1 MKFDS
6 YIRFLKSDIYEKC
19 SILDLKGKP
28 LPYETDDT
36 LDDDPSCDNYNPV
49 RTRIAGSSTGSTIGG
64 QSIANGKNISTAAKK
79 RRSFIPWAKIKSSI
93 NNKAASLSSMPATKA
108 ELIGSKKQY
117 MMRKITNSITKIRSK
132 SLDEHLT
139 NHVQKH
145 SSEPHSHSSSIDKT
159 STILSMAPNSSE
171 SIDSS
176 DHNNVFTTAGSP
188 VSSGI
193 GKIVSDLACSIS
205 TSQSAGTSPP
215 PPISGTSIS
224 NASTGSEPAL
234 PSSSSISYPSSS
246 FNHNCNRDNC
256 HFLRIVFPDR
266 SQTVV
271 PSSPSETIENL
282 LQKLIDKRSLKYL
295 AWDVFTTGNDKVIMI
310 ICFNCS
316 LNPLFLLIAF
326 GSIDQHHTIR
336 LYRAS
341 SRTTSFVSSG
351 IS

>member
-36 LDDDPSCDNYNPV
+36 LDDDPSCDNFNLV
-49 RTRIAGSSTGSTIGG
+49 RTRIAGSSTGSTIG
-64 QSIANGKNISTAAKK
+64 QSAVNGKNISTAAKK

-145 SSEPHSHSSSIDKT
+145 SSEPPSHSSSIDKT

-188 VSSGI
+188 ISSGI
-193 GKIVSDLACSIS
+193 GKIVPDIACSV
-205 TSQSAGTSPP
+205 SQSAGTSPP
-215 PPISGTSIS
+215 PPITGTPIS
-224 NASTGSEPAL
+224 NSSIITGSEPAL

-295 AWDVFTTGNDKVIMI
+295 AWDVFTTGNDKVII
-310 ICFNCS
+310 FC
-316 LNPLFLLIAF
+316 LNYSVNLIFFYFLLAF
-326 GSIDQHHTIR
+326 GSNDQHNTIG

-341 SRTTSFVSSG
+341 SRTTGFVSSG